1 MPSHLSSLLSTFAYI
16 GIGLAYKL
24 YQRLLCFLQ
33 AEPVSTT
40 QLNDLFH
47 IDVLHLILAQIPLQK
62 RLQTVRQVNRQWAET
77 VAQQCSTQ
85 RKLALQIGP
94 NNEWVDF
101 KNSLKGKTFL
111 SNAVVDAVNGS
122 PKLNIDQLT
131 EQVTSFLIAT
141 FPRLKTLTVLVDE
154 PHSSEE
160 TQDQNSSF
168 AHLPV
173 LISAMADNITAL
185 FLVFKTGNRE
195 AFQAHFP
202 QLAASINSLSKL
214 ECLSL
219 IDNGSEKL
227 TIPSFDFPLLRSLK
241 GLEFYV
247 ECSSTDFLQNWE
259 PHLSA
264 QKHNLIWINMNVL
277 RKPHPSLS
285 PNAAAH
291 FFIIHYSVYSLNE
304 LRHFSNSFRNLIC
317 LVLETYNMPSLS
329 STLAQL
335 TNLRKLKQLSL
346 RYFHRRVIDDEAE
359 GVDDGND
366 NVAPPAM
373 PLLPLPSLPSLQ
385 SFCLFFRS
393 VTFKHSDLAGF
404 HPSVFPN
411 AQFVAVTFLSDDVTN
426 RPDSIDKATGCADCG
441 WRLEY
446 ESEEPEPVV
455 DQLRQCQPQ
464 MRQCLTHFAAL
475 FATTK
480 RQFQALIYTHTY
492 SYLLCRFGSEDDW
505 PLTKVNDSD
514 KDGDDFSEQ
523 QFQVPEKCFQLNI
536 GR

>member
-1 MPSHLSSLLSTFAYI
+1 MS
-16 GIGLAYKL
+16 G
-24 YQRLLCFLQ
+24 
-33 AEPVSTT
+33 
-40 QLNDLFH
+40 
-47 IDVLHLILAQIPLQK
+47 LILRILY
-62 RLQTVRQVNRQWAET
+62 
-77 VAQQCSTQ
+77 S
-85 RKLALQIGP
+85 
-94 NNEWVDF
+94 
-101 KNSLKGKTFL
+101 KTFL
-111 SNAVVDAVNGS
+111 SYAVENAVNDS
-122 PKLNIDQLT
+122 PKLNVDQLT
-131 EQVTSFLIAT
+131 EQVTSFLIST
-141 FPRLKTLTVLVDE
+141 FPRLKTLTLLVNE
-154 PHSSEE
+154 PLSSEE
-160 TQDQNSSF
+160 ETQVQNSSF

-173 LISAMADNITAL
+173 LISAMADSITTL
-185 FLVFKTGNRE
+185 FLVFKTGNSE
-195 AFQAHFP
+195 VFQVHFP

-219 IDNGSEKL
+219 IDNDSERL
-227 TIPSFDFPLLRSLK
+227 TIPSFDFSLLRSLK

-247 ECSSTDFLQNWE
+247 ECSSADLLQNWE

-264 QKHNLIWINMNVL
+264 QKHNLMRINMNVF

-285 PNAAAH
+285 PDAAAH

-304 LRHFSNSFRNLIC
+304 LRHFSHSFSNLIC
-317 LVLETYNMPSLS
+317 LFLETYNMPSLS
-329 STLAQL
+329 STIARL

-346 RYFHRRVIDDEAE
+346 RYFHRRVIHDEAE

-366 NVAPPAM
+366 NEAPPAM

-385 SFCLFFRS
+385 SFSLFFRS

-411 AQFVAVTFLSDDVTN
+411 AQFVAVVFFSDDVTN
-426 RPDSIDKATGCADCG
+426 RPDSIDKAAGCADCG

-446 ESEEPEPVV
+446 DSEEPEPVV
-455 DQLRQCQPQ
+455 DQLRQCEPQ
-464 MRQCLTHFAAL
+464 MRQCLAHFAAP

-492 SYLLCRFGSEDDW
+492 SYLLCRLGSEDDW